1 MWQRTLDQLNADRHP
16 SGGWGYLAGQSP
28 VGEATLLALAAGAE
42 GDSAWLDQ
50 GELGWSVLMAPSC
63 LSERFPDR
71 AQAAI
76 APLLALKGDPG
87 GLSAGTY
94 NASIQGWA
102 WVDGTFSWVEPTA
115 WAVIS
120 LQRQGLD
127 GNARCVDGL
136 RLLIDRQCS
145 DGGWNSGTPDVLGAE
160 LPGYLYAAG
169 LCAMALPPGDSVDK
183 ALKFAEGVRSAP
195 SVMNL
200 SFAVLARLRHGL
212 DPTVEVKLL
221 LERQQANGL
230 FSTRVDRNALAIL
243 ALRAAEE
250 GSTPLLKGPFEAS
263 HG

>member
-1 MWQRTLDQLNADRHP
+1 MWQRTLDQLNAYRHP

-42 GDSAWLDQ
+42 GDPAWLDQ

-63 LSERFPDR
+63 LSQRFPDR

-120 LQRQGLD
+120 LRRQGLD

-136 RLLIDRQCS
+136 RLLVDRQCS
-145 DGGWNSGTPDVLGAE
+145 DGGWNSGNPDVLGAE

-212 DPTVEVKLL
+212 DPTVEVRLL
-221 LERQQANGL
+221 LERQQADGL

-250 GSTPLLKGPFEAS
+250 GSTPLLKGSFEAS

>member
-1 MWQRTLDQLNADRHP
+1 M
-16 SGGWGYLAGQSP
+16 
-28 VGEATLLALAAGAE
+28 LALAAGAE

-145 DGGWNSGTPDVLGAE
+145 DGGWNSGNPDVLGAE